1 MTKTQLGWVGIV
13 RVGFVQA
20 ALGGIV
26 VLTTSTINRLMIV
39 ELALPALVPGL
50 LVTWH
55 YALQILRPRWGYGSD
70 QGARRT
76 PWIIGGMFVLALGGV
91 LAAMS
96 VGVTASSMILGLS
109 IALLA
114 FTLIGI
120 GVGAAGTSLL
130 IFLASHVAREKRAAA
145 ATIVWIMM
153 IVGFILTSAFVGHFL
168 DPFTPLRL
176 VVLAST
182 ICGFAFLISLVAL
195 YRLEPDQKK
204 ESETSSVDTRP
215 KPSFRDAFLHV
226 WQMADARRF
235 AIFVFISMLAYSAQ
249 DLILE
254 PFAALRFGLTPGQTA
269 SLSGMQNGG
278 VLIGM
283 ILVGVLATLFNRHRF
298 MELRNWVMVGCLCS
312 SLALIGLVVAARMG
326 PPWPISASVFA
337 LGFANGVYAVAAIGS
352 MFTSARSEGSTHEGL
367 RMGLFGAAQAV
378 AFGLGGVAGTG
389 LSDIFRFF
397 VGAPEA
403 AYAFVFAI
411 EALLFV
417 VAAWLATSIGRHA
430 LGREHQNPFI
440 LAAGHEIGVE
450 GS

>member
-1 MTKTQLGWVGIV
+1 MASAHLGWFGII
-13 RVGFVQA
+13 RVGLVQA

-55 YALQILRPRWGYGSD
+55 YALQILRPRWGHGSD

-76 PWIIGGMFVLALGGV
+76 PWIIGGMAILALGGA
-91 LAAMS
+91 LASLS
-96 VGVTASSMILGLS
+96 VGLTATSTIVGLGVAF
-109 IALLA
+109 IA
-114 FTLIGI
+114 FTLIGV

-130 IFLASHVAREKRAAA
+130 IFLASHVEREKRAAA

-176 VVLAST
+176 VSLASA
-182 ICGFAFLISLVAL
+182 ICGIAFLISLIAL
-195 YRLEPDQKK
+195 YRLEPHQKQN
-204 ESETSSVDTRP
+204 TSSSATDGAA
-215 KPSFRDAFLHV
+215 KPEFREAFSHV
-226 WQMADARRF
+226 WRMAEARRF

-278 VLIGM
+278 VLMGM
-283 ILVGVLATLFNRHRF
+283 ILVGVLATLFNRNRF
-298 MELRNWVMVGCLCS
+298 MELRNWVMLGCFGS

-352 MFTSARSEGSTHEGL
+352 MFSSARAEGAEHEGL

-389 LSDIFRFF
+389 LSDFFRIFMD
-397 VGAPEA
+397 APEI
-403 AYAFVFAI
+403 AYASVFAI

-417 VAAWLATSIGRHA
+417 IAAWLATSIGRHA
-430 LGREHQNPFI
+430 AHSENQNPLV

-450 GS
+450 GR

>member
-1 MTKTQLGWVGIV
+1 MASAHLGWFGII
-13 RVGFVQA
+13 RVGLVQA

-55 YALQILRPRWGYGSD
+55 YALQILRPRWGHGSD

-76 PWIIGGMFVLALGGV
+76 PWIIGGMAILALGGA
-91 LAAMS
+91 LASLS
-96 VGVTASSMILGLS
+96 VGLTASSTIVGLGVAF
-109 IALLA
+109 IA
-114 FTLIGI
+114 FTLIGV

-130 IFLASHVAREKRAAA
+130 IFLASHVEREKRAAA

-176 VVLAST
+176 VSLASA
-182 ICGFAFLISLVAL
+182 ICGIAFLISLIAL
-195 YRLEPDQKK
+195 YRLEPHQKLK
-204 ESETSSVDTRP
+204 TVASPTDGAA
-215 KPSFRDAFLHV
+215 KPEFREAFSHV
-226 WQMADARRF
+226 WRMVEARRF

-278 VLIGM
+278 VLMGM
-283 ILVGVLATLFNRHRF
+283 ILVGVLATLFNRNRF
-298 MELRNWVMVGCLCS
+298 MELRNWVMLGCFGS

-352 MFTSARSEGSTHEGL
+352 MFSSARADGAEHEGL

-389 LSDIFRFF
+389 LSDFFRIFMD
-397 VGAPEA
+397 APEI
-403 AYAFVFAI
+403 AYASVFAI

-417 VAAWLATSIGRHA
+417 IAAWLATSIGRHA
-430 LGREHQNPFI
+430 AHSENQNPLV

-450 GS
+450 GR

>member
-1 MTKTQLGWVGIV
+1 MAI
-13 RVGFVQA
+13 
-20 ALGGIV
+20 
-26 VLTTSTINRLMIV
+26 
-39 ELALPALVPGL
+39 
-50 LVTWH
+50 
-55 YALQILRPRWGYGSD
+55 
-70 QGARRT
+70 
-76 PWIIGGMFVLALGGV
+76 LALGGA
-91 LAAMS
+91 LASLS
-96 VGVTASSMILGLS
+96 VGLTASSTIVGLGVAF
-109 IALLA
+109 IA

-130 IFLASHVAREKRAAA
+130 IFLASHVEREKRAAA

-176 VVLAST
+176 VSLASA
-182 ICGFAFLISLVAL
+182 ICGIAFLISLIAL
-195 YRLEPDQKK
+195 YRLEPHQRQKPVA
-204 ESETSSVDTRP
+204 ESTDGAA
-215 KPSFRDAFLHV
+215 KPEFREAFSHV
-226 WQMADARRF
+226 WRMAEAKRF

-278 VLIGM
+278 VLLGM
-283 ILVGVLATLFNRHRF
+283 ILVGVLATLFNRSRF
-298 MELRNWVMVGCLCS
+298 MELRNWVMLGCFGS
-312 SLALIGLVVAARMG
+312 SLALIGLVVAARLG

-352 MFTSARSEGSTHEGL
+352 MFSSARAEGAEHEGL

-389 LSDIFRFF
+389 LSDFFRIFMD
-397 VGAPEA
+397 APEI
-403 AYAFVFAI
+403 AYASVFAI

-417 VAAWLATSIGRHA
+417 IAAWFATAIGRHA
-430 LGREHQNPFI
+430 AQSENQNPLV

-450 GS
+450 GR